1 METPEKV
8 YKVLVVGDIML
19 DQYTHVKTTRQA
31 EEAKIPVWDELRQ
44 EYRLGGAANVAHNLK
59 AIGKDEVEVHL
70 AGICGSLVVI
80 HRLRELG
87 IKNDRMLGHETMIKR
102 RFVDENKNFVMRLDN
117 FQKFDNAEVK
127 FFEMMMDY
135 WEQQFDC
142 VIFSDYDK
150 GTITPAVVSVFKKL
164 APLTIVDSK
173 RADLRIF
180 DGMNILKVNEKEYSA
195 QVSNKLY
202 PNFTEFFQ
210 YVVVT
215 RGGEGSTLIMC
226 DHAKSVKRTLSPGVI
241 IGDSYTNHSEEFP
254 VIRVM
259 AKDVTGCGDTHTAA
273 MAFCTLKT
281 RDVRSA
287 VKFANSCAAQV
298 VQKFGTSVVDL

>member
-1 METPEKV
+1 MELDKV
-8 YKVLVVGDIML
+8 YKVLVIGDIML
-19 DQYTHVKTTRQA
+19 DQYTHVHTNRRA
-31 EEAKIPVWDELRQ
+31 EEANIPVWDELRH

-59 AIGKDEVEVHL
+59 SIGKDEVEVHL
-70 AGICGSLVVI
+70 AGICGSSVVTWKLDEAGVK
-80 HRLRELG
+80 R
-87 IKNDRMLGHETMIKR
+87 DRVMGQETMTKR
-102 RFVDENKNFVMRLDN
+102 RFVDPDGKIVTRVDN
-117 FQKFDNAEVK
+117 FRHFEKGEIE

-135 WEQQFDC
+135 WEQKFDA
-142 VIFSDYDK
+142 VIFSDYNK
-150 GTITPAVVSVFKKL
+150 GTINQKVVDVFKKL

-173 RADLRIF
+173 REDLRIF
-180 DGMNILKVNEKEYSA
+180 DGINILKVNEREYST
-195 QVSNKLY
+195 QVSSKLY
-202 PNFTEFFQ
+202 TNFTEFFQ

-215 RGGEGSTLIMC
+215 KGDQGSTLIMC
-226 DHAKSVKRTLSPGVI
+226 DHAKTVRADLSPGRI
-241 IGDSYTNHSEEFP
+241 IGESYVNHSEDFP

-298 VQKFGTSVVDL
+298 VQKFGTSVADL